1 MKIIKHAVAAGMLFA
16 AVALPASAH
25 KVIGIA
31 DGDTMTVLVDRKPVK
46 LRLANIDAPEKAQA
60 FGQKSK
66 QSLSDLCW
74 GKDAQYD
81 AQTLDRYGRTVA
93 VVRCAGVE
101 VNRAQIERG
110 MAWVYVQYN
119 KDGGLPSLEQQARA
133 KHAGLWADPH
143 AVAPW
148 EFRHPAAPVSHAVA
162 ANDSEC
168 YTGPRGG
175 RYRIVHGHKRYGC

>member
-1 MKIIKHAVAAGMLFA
+1 MRHIFASLGVGLLLGAA
-16 AVALPASAH
+16 ALTAHAH

-31 DGDTMTVLVDRKPVK
+31 DGDTMTVLVDRKSVK

-101 VNRAQIERG
+101 VNRVQVERG

-119 KDGGLPSLEQQARA
+119 KYITI
-133 KHAGLWADPH
+133 KI
-143 AVAPW
+143 
-148 EFRHPAAPVSHAVA
+148 F
-162 ANDSEC
+162 
-168 YTGPRGG
+168 
-175 RYRIVHGHKRYGC
+175 

>member
-1 MKIIKHAVAAGMLFA
+1 MKIIDFVISIGILLSVSAM
-16 AVALPASAH
+16 PAYAY

-31 DGDTMTVLVDRKPVK
+31 DGDTITVLVDRKPIK

-66 QSLSDLCW
+66 QALSDLCW

-81 AQTLDRYGRTVA
+81 AQTTDRYGRTVA
-93 VVRCAGVE
+93 VVRCAGIE
-101 VNRAQIERG
+101 VNRAQVEHG
-110 MAWVYVQYN
+110 MAWVYPQYN
-119 KDGGLPSLEQQARA
+119 KDRALPSLEQRARLA
-133 KHAGLWADPH
+133 HSGLWSDPH

-148 EFRHPAAPVSHAVA
+148 EFRHAVAPVARAVA
-162 ANDSEC
+162 ARDSEC

-175 RYRIVHGHKRYGC
+175 RYQIVHGHKRYGC